1 MTAQT
6 RIMAVPL
13 QYARSRMLKFYEAR
27 DSLEARQL
35 IDALDAHGIEA
46 TVLGEYLGGAA
57 GELPA
62 VNFPW
67 VWLIRN
73 ADLDRAQQVL
83 DGFRASRGNL
93 PKAGPWVCH
102 ACGAEVDAG
111 FDICWQCG
119 VSRR

>member
-1 MTAQT
+1 
-6 RIMAVPL
+6 
-13 QYARSRMLKFYEAR
+13 MLKFYEAR

-35 IDALDAHGIEA
+35 VDALAAHAIEA
-46 TVLGEYLGGAA
+46 TVLGEHLSGAA

-67 VWLIRN
+67 VWLIN
-73 ADLDRAQQVL
+73 NDDMPAAQAVL
-83 DGFRASRGNL
+83 DGFLASRGSL
-93 PKAGPWVCH
+93 PKRGPWVCP

-119 VSRR
+119 SHHQ

>member
-1 MTAQT
+1 MVRHEVCQIANAQ
-6 RIMAVPL
+6 VL
-13 QYARSRMLKFYEAR
+13 YEAS

-62 VNFPW
+62 MNYPW
-67 VWLIRN
+67 VWLIN
-73 ADLDRAQQVL
+73 NDDLHSAQDVL
-83 DGFRASRGNL
+83 DGFLASRGNL
-93 PKAGPWVCH
+93 PKARSWVCRT
-102 ACGAEVDAG
+102 CGAEVDAG

-119 VSRR
+119 APRK